1 MSNRI
6 SITQGTSDTIEVD
19 VVDGDGTPLSLDDL
33 AGATATF
40 VVQAVAD
47 TPPSLIAFDTVT
59 TPKSLAFIANQSA
72 MSLSFMPTDTSGLAL
87 GSYFYQLKITLADG
101 TVFDAIDW
109 TPFDVVLGG
118 SATPTPPVFPNQ
130 VAVNENFR
138 LPNDLAYFAPDGTPI
153 QGAQIRV
160 YLKSDYDAGNLASPV
175 GITTTNAFGGWT
187 DSLLLTTGFTYT
199 ARFEKPYEWGPDTK
213 EFFA

>member
-6 SITQGTSDTIEVD
+6 SIPQGTSVSLEVD
-19 VVDGDGTPLSLDDL
+19 IVDGDGDPLTLDDL

-40 VVQAVAD
+40 IVQAVAG
-47 TPPSLIAFDTVT
+47 TPPNLISFNT
-59 TPKSLAFIANQSA
+59 TSTPTSLAFIANQSA
-72 MSLSFMPTDTSGLAL
+72 MTLAFVPTDTSGLAL
-87 GSYFYQLKITLADG
+87 GSYFYRLQITLADG
-101 TVFDAIDW
+101 EVFNGIDW
-109 TPFDVVLGG
+109 TPFDVVAGG
-118 SATPTPPVFPNQ
+118 SATPTPPSFPNQ
-130 VAVNENFR
+130 VKVNENFR